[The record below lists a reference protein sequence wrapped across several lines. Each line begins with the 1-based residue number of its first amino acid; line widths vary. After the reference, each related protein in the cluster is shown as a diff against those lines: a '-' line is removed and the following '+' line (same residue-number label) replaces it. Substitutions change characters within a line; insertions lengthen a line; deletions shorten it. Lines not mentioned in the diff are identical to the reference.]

1 MGKSRFLVA
10 GFYWMYTTY
19 RPMVLQNK
27 KNKHTFTAALYR
39 YYRRRE
45 TRSLTCEDKRRLR
58 GCSHDTGMTFIL
70 ELVHSIS
77 FFSLYLFTKYRND
90 SSFPYKSFWNE
101 FIPVF
106 IPNDTLDL
114 VRNFILVSCKLKI
127 TKSCSLRRVAHE
139 YLMWRE
145 NHASDNALAEPFG
158 FIMWRQ
164 CEFYSGTKLNP
175 EWKSFRYH
183 INSSPF
189 NYRATKHCNGQQAG
203 TAKSHFKKNK
213 YINKIQCSFM
223 MHVTSAQLFVKLHYS
238 FSNSRYRDTVIIVCK
253 CN

>member
-1 MGKSRFLVA
+1 
-10 GFYWMYTTY
+10 
-19 RPMVLQNK
+19 
-27 KNKHTFTAALYR
+27 
-39 YYRRRE
+39 
-45 TRSLTCEDKRRLR
+45 
-58 GCSHDTGMTFIL
+58 MTFIL

-106 IPNDTLDL
+106 ILNDTLDL
-114 VRNFILVSCKLKI
+114 VRNFILVSCKLK
-127 TKSCSLRRVAHE
+127 SPNRVVCGE
-139 YLMWRE
+139 WRMSIWCG
-145 NHASDNALAEPFG
+145 ASDNALAEPFG

-164 CEFYSGTKLNP
+164 CEFHSGTKLNP

-189 NYRATKHCNGQQAG
+189 NYHATKHCNGQRAG
-203 TAKSHFKKNK
+203 TAKSHFKKDK

-223 MHVTSAQLFVKLHYS
+223 MHVMSAQLFVKLHYS
-238 FSNSRYRDTVIIVCK
+238 FSNSRYRETVIVVCK